1 MKAEKIKENYGYKKT
16 TRQPTYPG
24 KRPEIDPDK
33 VPENPNIPDEDPD
46 IIPDEDN
53 PFEITP
59 DENPSPGEKP

>member
-1 MKAEKIKENYGYKKT
+1 MDIKK
-16 TRQPTYPG
+16 QPVSQPEVPYPG

-33 VPENPNIPDEDPD
+33 VHENPNIPDEDPD

>member
-1 MKAEKIKENYGYKKT
+1 MDIKK
-16 TRQPTYPG
+16 QPVSQPEVPYPG

-33 VPENPNIPDEDPD
+33 VPEDPD